1 LLAFELKT
9 VQMKKYFIFNDIVK
23 SYMKNNEKEH

>member
-1 LLAFELKT
+1 
-9 VQMKKYFIFNDIVK
+9 MKISGDNHLFIEYNRDIVK